1 MRIDR
6 CWIGLFACAAL
17 IGMMLTGCSKEGG
30 SSNAAKSGNAGTT
43 TQTTAGRKKIVFVF
57 KKGGISYSELCKTGA
72 QRANDD
78 KSLNVEVEYE
88 ASAEGTAEKQADI
101 INQAIVGKADA
112 IVVSPVD
119 SKAIVAPIDN
129 AVRAGIK
136 VFTWD
141 SDAPDSKRTFYVAAI
156 DDLLIG
162 ANIMDGVAKSV
173 GEKGKV
179 LVFSGQR
186 TAENLNRH
194 VEGIENESKKY
205 PGITLATPYVYND
218 DDNGKAGQ
226 MAQTALAS
234 KDPDAVGIAC
244 TNSVSPRAAAETLRH
259 LNRVGKVMV
268 WGLGMP
274 MENKDYVKDGSITG
288 LYLWDPRELTYQTA
302 KLVAAA
308 LNGKMPQQGDQIPGK
323 GDITVKGPIIT
334 LPLRITITKEN
345 VDTFDF

>member
-1 MRIDR
+1 MRFNR
-6 CWIGLFACAAL
+6 YALALLGCAL
-17 IGMMLTGCSKEGG
+17 IAGVALAGVSLTGCAAP
-30 SSNAAKSGNAGTT
+30 SN
-43 TQTTAGRKKIVFVF
+43 RKKIVFVF
-57 KKGGISYSELCKTGA
+57 KKGGISYSELCKAGA

-78 KSLNVEVEYE
+78 KSLNVDVEYE
-88 ASAEGTAEKQADI
+88 ASTEGTAEKQADI
-101 INQAIVGKADA
+101 INQAIVGKASA

-119 SKAIVAPIDN
+119 SKAIVAPIEN

-136 VFTWD
+136 VYTWD

-162 ANIMDGVAKSV
+162 ANIMDGVAQSI
-173 GEKGKV
+173 GNKGKV

-205 PGITLATPYVYND
+205 PAITLVTPYIYND
-218 DDNGKAGQ
+218 DDNGRAGQ
-226 MAQTALAS
+226 MAQTALQ
-234 KDPDAVGIAC
+234 KDADATGIAC

-259 LNRVGKVMV
+259 LHLVGKVKV

-274 MENKDYVKDGSITG
+274 SENKDYLKDGSITG

-302 KLVAAA
+302 KLVAAS
-308 LNGKMPQQGDQIPGK
+308 LNGKMPQQGDQIAGK
-323 GDITVKGPIIT
+323 GAIQVKGPIVT
-334 LPLRITITKEN
+334 LPLRVTITKEN
-345 VDTFDF
+345 VDSFDF